1 MLQLNNVKS
10 GYNTGIINSNFQAIE
25 DYLNNYVL
33 NRDGVVPGEANQMNV
48 HLDMNGKDILNVGNI
63 SSDLITSLQQKIS
76 QLEQRIEQLEGQ

>member
-10 GYNTGIINSNFQAIE
+10 GYSTGVINSNFQAIE
-25 DYLNNYVL
+25 DYINNYVL
-33 NRDGVVPGEANQMNV
+33 NRDGVVPGQANQMNV

-63 SSDLITSLQQKIS
+63 SSSLLTSLQQKIA